1 MKHTNYLLG
10 DASDPANWGDSA
22 FTRGGVWAPLE
33 LVVAPVFRANFMF
46 MEIVPALVG
55 AERIEVYLYKH
66 DLTREYV
73 NVDQYGRLYV
83 WDGDER
89 YLEIP
94 LEQARHRLV
103 GGLVSALESGV
114 NISQDMRAAY
124 ERLARVTGL
133 VTRKRTD

>member
-1 MKHTNYLLG
+1 
-10 DASDPANWGDSA
+10 
-22 FTRGGVWAPLE
+22 
-33 LVVAPVFRANFMF
+33 MF